1 MNEFGKE
8 GLQLMTNLRPLM
20 LAICLA
26 FIIGGTAAASV
37 MAQDVQTKGFI
48 GGTVTDPAGAAVP
61 GATVTVTGQ
70 TGTRTGTT
78 NDSGIFRI
86 DNLERLHGH
95 RSSAKITTS

>member
-1 MNEFGKE
+1 
-8 GLQLMTNLRPLM
+8 MTRPWHLI
-20 LAICLA
+20 LALCL
-26 FIIGGTAAASV
+26 TLTAASV

-78 NDSGIFRI
+78 NESAIF
-86 DNLERLHGH
+86 
-95 RSSAKITTS
+95 